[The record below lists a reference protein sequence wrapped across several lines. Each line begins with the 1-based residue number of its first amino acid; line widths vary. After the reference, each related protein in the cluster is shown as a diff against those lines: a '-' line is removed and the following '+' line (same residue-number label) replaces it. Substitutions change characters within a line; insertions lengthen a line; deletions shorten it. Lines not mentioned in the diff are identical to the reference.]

1 MSMDTGGGGGG
12 MKSEPNVVP
21 LCDIL
26 LVLLIIFMV
35 ITPMLQKGVDVR
47 LPEAAN
53 SGDQPDP
60 TGQVTVAI
68 KLDGTIFLNA
78 EPIPDR
84 KQLKDKLNDIFENK
98 TEKVL
103 YFKADSELEYGDVL
117 DVLDEI
123 MKAGIEN
130 VGVVTDQL
138 TNEEDR
144 ALVTE

>member
-1 MSMDTGGGGGG
+1 MGMDVGGGGG

-53 SGDQPDP
+53 TADQPEP
-60 TGQVTVAI
+60 TSQVTLAI
-68 KLDGTIFLNA
+68 KSDGTVFLNS
-78 EPIPDR
+78 EIISDR
-84 KQLKDKLNDIFENK
+84 TQLKGRITEEFESR

-103 YFKADSELEYGDVL
+103 YLKADSTLDYGAVL
-117 DVLDEI
+117 DVLDDV
-123 MKAGIEN
+123 MHAGIEN
-130 VGVVTDQL
+130 IGVVTEQL
-138 TNEEDR
+138 TSDEDR
-144 ALVTE
+144 ALIGE